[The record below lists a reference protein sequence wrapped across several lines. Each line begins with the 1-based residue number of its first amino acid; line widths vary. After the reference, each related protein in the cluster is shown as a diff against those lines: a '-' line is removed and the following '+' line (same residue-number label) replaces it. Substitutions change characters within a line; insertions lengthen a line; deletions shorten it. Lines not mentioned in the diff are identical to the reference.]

1 WSFRLAVSCR
11 FFFYRDRRHHDV
23 HSFPTRRS
31 SDLRDGSYS
40 SVLSWTNSGHKP
52 TLRTAPTPPG
62 LGSPVRA
69 HEACQTS
76 GRAHRAQLGPSVSRE
91 NSSSGGALLVR
102 LISKENLR
110 AAIRSSLA
118 FVRVSAMMGNV
129 NATRSDVAAPRW
141 LTHLLR
147 TTSAPFPVTR
157 AIRAAVALATP
168 LLVALLLG
176 DLATGALVS
185 IGALPTV
192 LADSIGTYRHRARR
206 LAGAVTAAIV
216 GYCLGMVTVGLPVVS
231 FVTVVLVAAVS
242 VLISTAGS
250 NASTAGLQLFIFT
263 VVAAGQAAAG
273 ISPAIIVGLFAAGAV
288 WGTIVALSGWPVRA
302 TSPEREAVAQV
313 YIELATMLSAAD
325 EPTARAARHQLTT
338 AMNTAYDRLL
348 TARSWLSGRD
358 ATYRDLLEQLAA
370 ATPTVEASVAMLNA
384 GVRAPV
390 EVVEYL
396 RSVAAAVLA
405 GTELPVAPPGPE
417 DSDRVAALY
426 AGLAKIRA
434 GATRARNEQDPLLRR
449 ERRWL
454 SSIVAGPLPAVAVLR
469 LICLLD

>member
-1 WSFRLAVSCR
+1 
-11 FFFYRDRRHHDV
+11 
-23 HSFPTRRS
+23 
-31 SDLRDGSYS
+31 
-40 SVLSWTNSGHKP
+40 
-52 TLRTAPTPPG
+52 
-62 LGSPVRA
+62 
-69 HEACQTS
+69 
-76 GRAHRAQLGPSVSRE
+76 RAQLGPSVSRE

-147 TTSAPFPVTR
+147 TTSAPLPVTR

-250 NASTAGLQLFIFT
+250 NASTDRKSTRLNSSH
-263 VVAAGQAAAG
+263 VS
-273 ISPAIIVGLFAAGAV
+273 ISYAV
-288 WGTIVALSGWPVRA
+288 F
-302 TSPEREAVAQV
+302 
-313 YIELATMLSAAD
+313 
-325 EPTARAARHQLTT
+325 
-338 AMNTAYDRLL
+338 
-348 TARSWLSGRD
+348 
-358 ATYRDLLEQLAA
+358 
-370 ATPTVEASVAMLNA
+370 
-384 GVRAPV
+384 
-390 EVVEYL
+390 
-396 RSVAAAVLA
+396 
-405 GTELPVAPPGPE
+405 
-417 DSDRVAALY
+417 
-426 AGLAKIRA
+426 
-434 GATRARNEQDPLLRR
+434 
-449 ERRWL
+449 
-454 SSIVAGPLPAVAVLR
+454 
-469 LICLLD
+469 